1 MSGAKMKTDKSAST
15 STTQFDAKADA
26 VRVFKQLRFEPG
38 LLGCGLLGSEP
49 KFAPPSACS
58 KLRSDPNNPCWP
70 ARMLCPELGSDPKTL
85 RRGNRYDDLGRPG
98 HSTTPGG
105 GQHH

>member
-38 LLGCGLLGSEP
+38 LLGSGLLGCGLLGSE
-49 KFAPPSACS
+49 
-58 KLRSDPNNPCWP
+58 
-70 ARMLCPELGSDPKTL
+70 PKTL